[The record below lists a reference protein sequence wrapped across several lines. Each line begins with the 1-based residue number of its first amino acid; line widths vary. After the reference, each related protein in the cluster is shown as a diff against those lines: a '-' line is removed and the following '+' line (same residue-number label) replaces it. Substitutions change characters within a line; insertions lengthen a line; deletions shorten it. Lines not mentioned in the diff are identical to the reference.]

1 VQKHNSLTLRNTVG
15 VVELSSN
22 SVTILH
28 MDVNVQGTVESRK
41 KAEMKIKLRSVSV
54 GERVTAF
61 LILMETTPIV
71 V

>member
-1 VQKHNSLTLRNTVG
+1 
-15 VVELSSN
+15 
-22 SVTILH
+22 